1 MASLKLN
8 LPDPKIGY
16 IFMNTSVFEQFFRDC
31 VGNWQS
37 DRTYH
42 YLTHQEVERSRTT
55 FEVVPLTNE
64 QKAQVMSDNAYQQL
78 SNLED
83 LPGFNLGFYTISEK
97 GEEKK
102 QNLNLMFVPK
112 SETGIVLEGDY
123 LRDRAYEEE
132 RPIISHFS
140 FNSDTRE
147 LLMTTNYTRVV
158 SVDSITLTN
167 PTLRIRKILNYAKPA
182 AGQPLENVLLVGF
195 GVEKKAIA

>member
-1 MASLKLN
+1 
-8 LPDPKIGY
+8 
-16 IFMNTSVFEQFFRDC
+16 MNTSVFEQFFEVC

-42 YLTHQEVERSRTT
+42 YLAYQEIERSQTT
-55 FEVVPLTNE
+55 FEVRPLSSP
-64 QKAQVMSDNAYQQL
+64 QKAKVLSDNAYDEL
-78 SNLED
+78 DNLES

-112 SETGIVLEGDY
+112 LEENLILEGDY
-123 LRDRAYEEE
+123 LRDRAYEEA

-140 FNSDTRE
+140 FNSHTKE

-167 PTLRIRKILNYAKPA
+167 PTLRIRRILNYAKPPT
-182 AGQPLENVLLVGF
+182 GQPLKDVVLAGF
-195 GVEKKAIA
+195 GVEQKV

>member
-1 MASLKLN
+1 
-8 LPDPKIGY
+8 
-16 IFMNTSVFEQFFRDC
+16 MNVFEQFFVDC

-42 YLTHQEVERSRTT
+42 YLTHKEIERSQTT
-55 FEVVPLTNE
+55 FEVTPLTNDG
-64 QKAQVMSDNAYQQL
+64 KSQVLTDNAYDQL
-78 SNLED
+78 DNLEG
-83 LPGFNLGFYTISEK
+83 LPGFNLGFYTISET

-102 QNLNLMFVPK
+102 RNLNLMFVPK
-112 SETGIVLEGDY
+112 SENGAILEGDY

-140 FNSDTRE
+140 FDSTTRE

-167 PTLRIRKILNYAKPA
+167 PTLRIRKILNYEKPS
-182 AGQPLENVLLVGF
+182 AGQPLQNVPLVGF
-195 GVEKKAIA
+195 GVEKKFA

>member
-1 MASLKLN
+1 M
-8 LPDPKIGY
+8 
-16 IFMNTSVFEQFFRDC
+16 SVFEQFFVDC

-42 YLTHQEVERSRTT
+42 YLTHQEIERSQTT
-55 FEVVPLTNE
+55 FEVTPLTNDG
-64 QKAQVMSDNAYQQL
+64 KARVLSDNSYGEL
-78 SNLED
+78 NNLES
-83 LPGFNLGFYTISEK
+83 LPGFNLGFYTISET

-102 QNLNLMFVPK
+102 RNLNLMFIPK
-112 SETGIVLEGDY
+112 SEAGAILEGDY

-140 FNSDTRE
+140 FDSTTRE

-167 PTLRIRKILNYAKPA
+167 PALRIRKILNYQKPNP
-182 AGQPLENVLLVGF
+182 GEPLKNVLLVGF
-195 GVEKKAIA
+195 GVEKKVV

>member
-1 MASLKLN
+1 
-8 LPDPKIGY
+8 
-16 IFMNTSVFEQFFRDC
+16 MNTEVFEQFFTDC

-42 YLTHQEVERSRTT
+42 YLTHKEIERSQTT
-55 FEVVPLTNE
+55 FEVTPLSSA
-64 QKAQVMSDNAYQQL
+64 QKAQVMSDNAYDQL
-78 SNLED
+78 NNLES
-83 LPGFNLGFYTISEK
+83 LPGFNLGFYTISET

-112 SETGIVLEGDY
+112 SENSSILEGDY

-132 RPIISHFS
+132 RPIVSHFS
-140 FNSDTRE
+140 FDSQTRE

-167 PTLRIRKILNYAKPA
+167 PNLRLRRILNYAKPLP
-182 AGQPLENVLLVGF
+182 GQPLKNVLLVGF
-195 GVEKKAIA
+195 GVEQKTTT

>member
-1 MASLKLN
+1 
-8 LPDPKIGY
+8 
-16 IFMNTSVFEQFFRDC
+16 MNTSIFEQFFADC

-42 YLTHQEVERSRTT
+42 YLTHKEIERSQTT
-55 FEVVPLTNE
+55 FEVQPLTTV
-64 QKAQVMSDNAYQQL
+64 QKAKVMSDNAYDEL
-78 SNLED
+78 DNLES

-112 SETGIVLEGDY
+112 SADNLLLEGDY

-140 FNSDTRE
+140 FDSHTRE
-147 LLMTTNYTRVV
+147 LLMTTNYTSVV

-167 PTLRIRKILNYAKPA
+167 PTLRIRRILNYAKPA
-182 AGQPLENVLLVGF
+182 AGQPLENLLLAGF
-195 GVEKKAIA
+195 GVEQKVVNLR

>member
-1 MASLKLN
+1 
-8 LPDPKIGY
+8 
-16 IFMNTSVFEQFFRDC
+16 MNTSVFEQFFRDC
-31 VGNWQS
+31 VGNWES

-55 FEVVPLTNE
+55 FEVEPLTNE

-167 PTLRIRKILNYAKPA
+167 PTLRIRKILNYAKPP
-182 AGQPLENVLLVGF
+182 AGQSLENVLLVGF

>member
-1 MASLKLN
+1 
-8 LPDPKIGY
+8 
-16 IFMNTSVFEQFFRDC
+16 MNTAVFEQFFVDC

-55 FEVVPLTNE
+55 FEVEPLTSDR
-64 QKAQVMSDNAYQQL
+64 KAKVLSDNAYERL
-78 SNLED
+78 DNLEKY
-83 LPGFNLGFYTISEK
+83 PGFNLGFYTISET
-97 GEEKK
+97 GEEKR

-112 SETGIVLEGDY
+112 SGNGVILEGDY
-123 LRDRAYEEE
+123 LRDSAYEEN

-140 FNSDTRE
+140 FDSNTRE

-167 PTLRIRKILNYAKPA
+167 PTLRIRKILNYEKPPAKE
-182 AGQPLENVLLVGF
+182 PLQNVLLVGF
-195 GVEKKAIA
+195 GVEKKVVV